1 MSRKMLHS
9 TQKANNRVK
18 SCDHLFRSGVQLQIY
33 RIDGNVAGGEATFHF
48 DGSLTGHEGDILC
61 IDHNGGQLVGTG
73 STDRTVKVWHGM
85 ARVRSLYMVR
95 K

>member
-1 MSRKMLHS
+1 MLRKMLYTTYS
-9 TQKANNRVK
+9 SRKPK
-18 SCDHLFRSGVQLQIY
+18 SGVHIFRSGAQLQIY
-33 RIDGNVAGGEATFHF
+33 RIDGNVAEGEATFHF

-95 K
+95 R